1 MRKKAEILESMIAML
16 KEIEDPLYHTDRI
29 NLHLIEVLIDIRD
42 ILRSETS
49 GIARSLYII
58 SKQP

>member
-1 MRKKAEILESMIAML
+1 MRTKDEILQRFDDCIARIAPDM
-16 KEIEDPLYHTDRI
+16 DTPLIATQQ
-29 NLHLIEVLIDIRD
+29 LTEVLIDIRD
-42 ILRSETS
+42 ILRSEIS